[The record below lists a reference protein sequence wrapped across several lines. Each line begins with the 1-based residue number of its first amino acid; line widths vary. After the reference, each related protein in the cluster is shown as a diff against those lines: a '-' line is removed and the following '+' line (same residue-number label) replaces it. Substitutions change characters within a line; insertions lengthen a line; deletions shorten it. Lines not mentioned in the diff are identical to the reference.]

1 MLGSPRQSCILNST
15 PVDSALQLLDS
26 GFQSSV
32 ASGFLELCS
41 GVQSAGFWIPWEKMF
56 WIPDS
61 MRKTSRFPGPDSLQ
75 WGDREKLML
84 VTPATPRVK
93 TKTEIK

>member
-15 PVDSALQLLDS
+15 LVDSALQLLDS

-41 GVQSAGFWIPWEKMF
+41 GVQSPAFWIPWEKMF

-61 MRKTSRFPGPDSLQ
+61 MRKTSRIPDSLQ
-75 WGDREKLML
+75 LGDRGKQMF
-84 VTPATPRVK
+84 VTPATQRAK
-93 TKTEIK
+93 TKAEIK